1 MIVEPLHVETL
12 FAELEPLRRR
22 ATRWALD
29 HLNNLGN
36 ISPSVPE
43 TLHDRAQDLWR
54 PLLAIAEQAGRDW
67 PDRARQSAIALS
79 GMGRLDNSPQIQLLA
94 AVRSIF
100 EKHRTDRLSSE
111 TIVVALAQA
120 DGASPDRLPS
130 TKAQLAR
137 RLTPFGIRP
146 TIVYRSR
153 TQVRRGYLLQD
164 FQDAFARHLP
174 RHDSPSRTKST

>member
-1 MIVEPLHVETL
+1 
-12 FAELEPLRRR
+12 
-22 ATRWALD
+22 
-29 HLNNLGN
+29 
-36 ISPSVPE
+36 
-43 TLHDRAQDLWR
+43 
-54 PLLAIAEQAGRDW
+54 
-67 PDRARQSAIALS
+67 
-79 GMGRLDNSPQIQLLA
+79 MGRLDNSPQIQLLA

-111 TIVVALAQA
+111 TIVVALAQVE
-120 DGASPDRLPS
+120 DPTSPDLLPL